1 MARRRRCSV
10 PPAWRRGRLGRRLL
24 ELRRWLRR
32 QQGSPGYRARG
43 LAAGVFT
50 GCLPFF
56 GLQIVLG
63 VALAGVMR
71 GHPLLA
77 AAGTWI
83 SNPLTSLPLYWWN
96 LQLGI
101 VLLGPIDA
109 VPELRQLA
117 SLTLTELGWAFGSRL
132 LIGSLLMGVISACL
146 SGLLC
151 WWWLER
157 RAAQDPARPGNTIR
171 SM

>member
-1 MARRRRCSV
+1 
-10 PPAWRRGRLGRRLL
+10 
-24 ELRRWLRR
+24 
-32 QQGSPGYRARG
+32 
-43 LAAGVFT
+43 
-50 GCLPFF
+50 
-56 GLQIVLG
+56 

-101 VLLGPIDA
+101 VLLGPIDT
-109 VPELRQLA
+109 VPELKQLA

-132 LIGSLLMGVISACL
+132 LIGSLLMGVISACC

-151 WWWLER
+151 WWWLKR
-157 RAAQDPARPGNTIR
+157 RAGQDPARPGNTIR